1 MPGLKGQLEPEHR
14 LSDVVYERIGEAI
27 IAGRLEPG
35 ARIRDV
41 EIAAELGVSRMPMRE
56 ALQRLE
62 RIGLVEM
69 SASRFTRVTDI
80 SPEQIDAAL
89 EYLGYEVGIALHMA
103 VPRMDD
109 EERARAVQLALAVSA
124 TCGALPNTDSMT
136 DIAPDDVESI
146 YDALNALYDHIAASS
161 GNEVFHRAYTEAW
174 FGLAGHS
181 RASSGSSRRRVRSA
195 RRSASSL
202 TRSPPATP
210 PSTSASSGRSSG
222 SSARR
227 IRIRSPTR
235 LEPIGSGAVSEERDP
250 EVRVVHEHAVHP
262 AVADDR
268 PLGFAVAESR
278 LATEGRG
285 TRPRG
290 MRSRGGTSR

>member
-1 MPGLKGQLEPEHR
+1 MPGLKGQLEPETHR
-14 LSDVVYERIGEAI
+14 LSDVVYDRIGEAI

-41 EIAAELGVSRMPMRE
+41 DIAAELGVSRMPVRE

-62 RIGLVEM
+62 WIGLVEM

-103 VPRMDD
+103 VPRMED

-124 TCGALPNTDSMT
+124 TCEALPNTDSMT
-136 DIAPDDVESI
+136 DIAPDNVESI

-174 FGLAGHS
+174 FGLA
-181 RASSGSSRRRVRSA
+181 RAQRGKLR
-195 RRSASSL
+195 L
-202 TRSPPATP
+202 IQTP
-210 PSTSASSGRSSG
+210 RAIGEAFRELADAIAAG
-222 SSARR
+222 DAAECER
-227 IRIRSPTR
+227 IIRSQFR
-235 LEPIGSGAVSEERDP
+235 LECPPHPEPI
-250 EVRVVHEHAVHP
+250 
-262 AVADDR
+262 AD
-268 PLGFAVAESR
+268 AA
-278 LATEGRG
+278 
-285 TRPRG
+285 
-290 MRSRGGTSR
+290 